1 MNGVTYYESVSTLIV
16 ALFRGLSALH
26 SSARSTER
34 RPPIVCGRRP
44 LLLHVLCASFLRPP
58 SIGAPAELRRGSR
71 STRDGCVAQR
81 GTLRR
86 SQLCVLPVL
95 FFVHFLLQASV
106 RKSDMHVRQTQYVS
120 MHSRRCSMY
129 AYRTTKVMYP
139 RFFIYFFFILT
150 QAHVQSEDPCEPPAR
165 QNARSREQSTASHPR
180 ELIVFSMT

>member
-139 RFFIYFFFILT
+139 LFFIFYFFLF
-150 QAHVQSEDPCEPPAR
+150 
-165 QNARSREQSTASHPR
+165 
-180 ELIVFSMT
+180 